1 MMPPAITQHRCNHKD
16 RHVNSFILCTCC
28 ICKESLHQT
37 LLPFACTS
45 ASLSCPLL
53 CSLEGAE
60 WIANK
65 GLWRMPMYHYAA
77 LMKALPKVP
86 GVRLDVEPLPP
97 VAQALVQVSQTC
109 WLI

>member
-1 MMPPAITQHRCNHKD
+1 MQTQGQAVQERFA
-16 RHVNSFILCTCC
+16 VALAAFVGQ
-28 ICKESLHQT
+28 LHQ
-37 LLPFACTS
+37 LLLLFACTS
-45 ASLSCPLL
+45 ASMSCPLL

-97 VAQALVQVSQTC
+97 VAQALVQVSQTY